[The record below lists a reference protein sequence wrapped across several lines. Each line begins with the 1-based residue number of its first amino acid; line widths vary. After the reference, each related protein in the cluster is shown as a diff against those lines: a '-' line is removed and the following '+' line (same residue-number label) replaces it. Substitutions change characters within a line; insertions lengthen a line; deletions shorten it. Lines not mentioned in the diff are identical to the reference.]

1 MYVRHVRN
9 HFSWS
14 KTFSFWSRDHWVG
27 HKRLTFI
34 SDLRFF
40 TNSNFRT
47 SFAKSN
53 ILNSI
58 VLNYYLTLSFINR
71 WNILSV
77 NVWFFQENG
86 PLLRQPR
93 KIFAMSCQLC
103 LLCGACEHKRVIVI
117 HNSQRSIIIYWQFC
131 TEGGRSGAHGGC
143 LGGGG
148 QGLLCANDPGS
159 NSHLVFIPLHF

>member
-1 MYVRHVRN
+1 MEHPQREVEYICR
-9 HFSWS
+9 
-14 KTFSFWSRDHWVG
+14 
-27 HKRLTFI
+27 KR
-34 SDLRFF
+34 
-40 TNSNFRT
+40 
-47 SFAKSN
+47 K
-53 ILNSI
+53 
-58 VLNYYLTLSFINR
+58 YLVHSEL
-71 WNILSV
+71 

-117 HNSQRSIIIYWQFC
+117 HNTQRSIIIYWQFC

-159 NSHLVFIPLHF
+159 NSHLVFIPLHFKRSASHKYKIVKKNLPVWPKKIRHQKYHFTVTNNAFPVPKSQI